1 MMRNKEEMRN
11 LQETM
16 GSCQRHGP
24 VSNSQSPAGER
35 TSEVR
40 SESDGSP
47 VRKFFRRLFGVNSAA
62 STRKDT
68 GSQLPEARR
77 WRLLQVESALSCNL
91 RCVMC
96 PWREIRDRK
105 LNKAVMA
112 REVWEAVRPHLPDIM
127 SVDFTGGGEPLLQ
140 PRIVQWVDEAKSAG
154 CETGILTNA
163 LLLSR
168 NVADELISSGL
179 DWLCVSIDGADKETY
194 ERIREGSNFE
204 KVCDNLAQVAKL
216 RPGAVPKTMINFVMM
231 STNAHQLEDIV
242 RLAAHL
248 GVDQVNFKQC
258 EVIRGPHGK
267 GHGLFAASKSTAVQR
282 FEKSLARARGLAK
295 KLSIATTASPF
306 TPSERPVC
314 EQDPRGSM
322 FIRYD
327 GIVSPCISCAYGGPT
342 TFLGKDAIMPA
353 VHYGRLP
360 EEDLLKLWESDAC
373 RFYRERF
380 DKRHREYENTF
391 LQSLMTGSLRS
402 PERLHEM
409 AQKRMPVA
417 PESCQVCHYLYGI

>member
-1 MMRNKEEMRN
+1 M
-11 LQETM
+11 
-16 GSCQRHGP
+16 
-24 VSNSQSPAGER
+24 SNFSRPAR
-35 TSEVR
+35 DKAPDVR
-40 SESDGSP
+40 SKGHRSL
-47 VRKFFRRLFGVNSAA
+47 VYRFFRWLFGVNSAT
-62 STRKDT
+62 STKRDS
-68 GSQLPEARR
+68 GSELPKARR

-96 PWREIRDRK
+96 PWKEIRDQTGNGA
-105 LNKAVMA
+105 LMGD
-112 REVWEAVRPHLPDIM
+112 EVWEAVRPYLPDAM

-140 PRIVQWVDEAKSAG
+140 PRIVQWVAEAKSAG

-168 NVADELISSGL
+168 KMAGELISSGL
-179 DWLCVSIDGADKETY
+179 DWLCVSIDGADKDTY

-204 KVCDNLAQVAKL
+204 KVCDNLAQFSKL
-216 RPGAVPKTMINFVMM
+216 RGGAVPKTMINFVMM

-242 RLAAHL
+242 RLAARL

-267 GHGLFAASKSTAVQR
+267 DHGIFAASKSSAVQR
-282 FEKSLARARGLAK
+282 FEKSLARALSLAK
-295 KLSIATTASPF
+295 KLAVATTASPF

-342 TFLGKDAIMPA
+342 TFLGTDAIMPA

-360 EEDLLKLWESDAC
+360 EEDLLQLWESDAC

-380 DKRHREYENTF
+380 EKRYREYENTF
-391 LQSLMTGSLRS
+391 LESLTGGSLRS

-409 AQKRMPVA
+409 AQKRMPAA
-417 PESCQVCHYLYGI
+417 PETCQVCHYLHGI